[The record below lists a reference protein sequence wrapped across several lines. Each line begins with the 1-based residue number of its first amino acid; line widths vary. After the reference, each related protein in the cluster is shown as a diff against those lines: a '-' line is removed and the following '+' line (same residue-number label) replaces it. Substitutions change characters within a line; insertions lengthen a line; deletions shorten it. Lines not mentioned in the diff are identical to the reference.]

1 MAALVAAS
9 VLPGRTQP
17 GDSVFIWMLAA
28 TPTLLQKMLHVFVYA
43 FLTVLWA
50 WTLAGLEPMFLR
62 LSAAVTLAVG
72 FGALMEWLQTQ
83 VPGRFGTLYDVILN
97 VVGAMIG
104 LLAAIFLL

>member
-83 VPGRFGTLYDVILN
+83 VPGRLVTR
-97 VVGAMIG
+97 A
-104 LLAAIFLL
+104 